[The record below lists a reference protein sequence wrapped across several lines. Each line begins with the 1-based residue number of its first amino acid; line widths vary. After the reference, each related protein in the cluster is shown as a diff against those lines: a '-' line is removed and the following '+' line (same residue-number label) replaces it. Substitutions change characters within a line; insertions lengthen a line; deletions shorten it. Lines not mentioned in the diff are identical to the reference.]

1 MSFSLLG
8 LFKVI
13 SFNVRLIY
21 FVRIFLY
28 PFDISLK
35 LLRESTSYFGYNPR
49 ICFTSACSV
58 ASLEASKE
66 KVRGRIRDVAIK
78 QSNISQLM
86 RTSRND
92 DSDVSHSIFQI
103 SPEHESRLLAQC
115 NFGGVSRWA
124 LGVLL
129 KEYKD
134 READA
139 TILFYRSIS
148 GTPDTASLRGLMFE
162 MQVLQYLDGLLGSE
176 EFKIRGLTSPVEMI
190 WTPGSTSRFD
200 FLDGSGFT
208 GKLKE
213 AVQNGT
219 GVHLVPSIPNFPA
232 VDSVL
237 YNPDQGLTFIQTTIR
252 EKHPI
257 LVSGLKR
264 IQRWL
269 NQKKLLKGFHRLKR
283 GPWRFLFIVDSGEA
297 TFEPQR
303 LKGDSARGF
312 WAGKVQQYVMRLDL
326 FRIDV

>member
-1 MSFSLLG
+1 M
-8 LFKVI
+8 
-13 SFNVRLIY
+13 
-21 FVRIFLY
+21 FLY

-58 ASLEASKE
+58 VSLEASKE
-66 KVRGRIRDVAIK
+66 KVRGRIRDVATE

-86 RTSRND
+86 RASRKGG
-92 DSDVSHSIFQI
+92 SDVSHSIFQI
-103 SPEHESRLLAQC
+103 SPQNELRFLAQC

-129 KEYKD
+129 EEYKD

-148 GTPDTASLRGLMFE
+148 RTPDTASLRGRMFE
-162 MQVLQYLDGLLGSE
+162 MQVLQYLDGLGSE
-176 EFKIRGLTSPVEMI
+176 EFKIRGLTSPVETT
-190 WTPGSTSRFD
+190 WTPGSTRRFD
-200 FLDGSGFT
+200 FLDGSEFT
-208 GKLKE
+208 SKLTE

-219 GVHLVPSIPNFPA
+219 RVHLVPSIPNFPA
-232 VDSVL
+232 VDSIL
-237 YNPDQGLTFIQTTIR
+237 YNPDQGLTFIQITIS

-269 NQKKLLKGFHRLKR
+269 NQNQNQNQNQRRLLKGFHPLKGR
-283 GPWRFLFIVDSGEA
+283 PWRFLFIVDSGEA
-297 TFEPQR
+297 TFEPQK
-303 LKGDSARGF
+303 LKGDSRGS
-312 WAGKVQQYVMRLDL
+312 WAEKVQQYVLGLDL